1 MSLNI
6 GDFIQY
12 QRWDEFHFYEN
23 SLALSTGINT
33 NIALSTLW
41 RLVEL
46 RVHFSVAVV
55 SETTL
60 VARISSI
67 KDSSLNNRLLS
78 QALLGVQDL
87 ILQYDTNPLLLFSD
101 DQIIIS
107 ASATTLNNITGI
119 EAIGWAVRG

>member
-1 MSLNI
+1 MPINT

-23 SLALSTGINT
+23 SLALSIGINT

-41 RLVEL
+41 KLVEL

-87 ILQYDTNPLLLFSD
+87 ILQYDTNPLLLFSN